1 VQELITRIVLDLPKT
16 KSVEAV
22 QNDDTKRLLRLRIS
36 SEGRWPRTYYRRRT
50 QSSVMLISDQLPPAA
65 RDVLEGAGASII
77 PDVVKLDY
85 DHWTAGMWDVIRL
98 PVDFGVND
106 ERD

>member
-1 VQELITRIVLDLPKT
+1 
-16 KSVEAV
+16 
-22 QNDDTKRLLRLRIS
+22 
-36 SEGRWPRTYYRRRT
+36 
-50 QSSVMLISDQLPPAA
+50 MLISDQLPPAA